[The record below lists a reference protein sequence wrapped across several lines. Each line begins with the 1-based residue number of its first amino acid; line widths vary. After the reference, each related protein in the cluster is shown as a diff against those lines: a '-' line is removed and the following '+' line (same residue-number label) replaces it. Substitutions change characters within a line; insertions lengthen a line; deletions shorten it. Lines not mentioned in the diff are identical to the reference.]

1 MSATSPEQSPIVVDA
16 NLAVRAILPMQSGS
30 GVLERFTDWREQG
43 RRLVAPM
50 LWLAEVVSAIR
61 RIAHLGMISAEEGLA
76 AIEDLFALEVEV
88 IALDAPLCRAAFA
101 WAGRLGQS
109 KAYDSFYLAL
119 AEQLEAELWTA
130 DERLANSARQAG
142 VSWVHGTDG

>member
-1 MSATSPEQSPIVVDA
+1 
-16 NLAVRAILPMQSGS
+16 
-30 GVLERFTDWREQG
+30 
-43 RRLVAPM
+43 M